1 MLYAAVNHRS
11 SWPLGV
17 EEIEY
22 LEKRLRQL
30 NFNYQVG
37 LEMRMFASSYR
48 PQYRY
53 VLVKF
58 EHVSGSAAKRI
69 VLLETHDKEQMAS
82 ALKMLVS
89 IEETEMKQRS

>member
-1 MLYAAVNHRS
+1 
-11 SWPLGV
+11 LGV

-22 LEKRLRQL
+22 LEKKLRQL
-30 NFNYQVG
+30 NFSYQVG
-37 LEMRMFASSYR
+37 LEMRMFNTVEYA
-48 PQYRY
+48 PLYRY

-58 EHVSGSAAKRI
+58 EHVSGDTSRRI
-69 VLLETHDKEQMAS
+69 VLLETHDIEQMAS